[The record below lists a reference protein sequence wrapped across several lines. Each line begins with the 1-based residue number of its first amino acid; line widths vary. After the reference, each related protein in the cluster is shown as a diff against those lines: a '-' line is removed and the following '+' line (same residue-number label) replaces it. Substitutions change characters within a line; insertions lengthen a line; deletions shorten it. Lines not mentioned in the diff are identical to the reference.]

1 MTDTQCQTSEKSARD
16 KRKMQYRIKSG
27 FGFGHLGNDLVAT
40 MWFRK
45 GSSTFLPVE
54 MLVK

>member
-1 MTDTQCQTSEKSARD
+1 MTDTQCQTSEKSGRD

-45 GSSTFLPVE
+45 GSLTFLLVE